1 MSRIAFPLMAMFV
14 VVGCRCVMP
23 PAQQVVTRDLPCAQ
37 PRANQGGCFADSAR
51 TAAAAGPRSERTLIM
66 VLNAYSRPPRTLSVS
81 RRGGCPK
88 SRAYSRLNCDGLA
101 YPTS

>member
-1 MSRIAFPLMAMFV
+1 
-14 VVGCRCVMP
+14 MP

-66 VLNAYSRPPRTLSVS
+66 VL
-81 RRGGCPK
+81 
-88 SRAYSRLNCDGLA
+88 
-101 YPTS
+101 